1 MCASRAR
8 PGSALSPDRLPV
20 LWSFRRCPYAMRA
33 RLAIAVS
40 GVAVET
46 RDILLRDKPA
56 AFLAASPSAT
66 VPCLD
71 LGPEGVIDE
80 SLDIMLWALR
90 QSDPEHW
97 LDMGAAGH
105 DLIATCESEFKP
117 ALDRYKYETRF
128 PDSDPMAARDSAARF
143 VQSLEDQLTGRGW
156 LTGPTPSLA
165 DMAILPFLRQFA
177 HVDQDWFAAQPWPE
191 VSDWLTRFKTSDRF
205 ASIMTRRPIWEG

>member
-90 QSDPEHW
+90 QSDPERW

-128 PDSDPMAARDSAARF
+128 PDSDPVAARDTAARF
-143 VQSLEDQLTGRGW
+143 VLSLESHLSGRGW
-156 LTGPTPSLA
+156 LMGPAPSLA

-191 VSDWLTRFKTSDRF
+191 VSDWLTRFKASDRF
-205 ASIMTRRPIWEG
+205 TSIMTRRPIWEG

>member
-1 MCASRAR
+1 
-8 PGSALSPDRLPV
+8 
-20 LWSFRRCPYAMRA
+20 MRA

-105 DLIATCESEFKP
+105 DLIATCENDFKP

-128 PDSDPMAARDSAARF
+128 PDSDPMAARDTAARF
-143 VQSLEDQLTGRGW
+143 VRTLEARLTDRGW
-156 LTGPTPSLA
+156 LTGPAPSLA

-177 HVDQDWFAAQPWPE
+177 HVDQDWFASQPWPE
-191 VSDWLTRFKTSDRF
+191 VSDWLTRFKASDRF
-205 ASIMTRRPIWEG
+205 TSIMTRRPIWEG